1 MATMLAGLVNR
12 SGADGIL
19 RLLRLTEKKLSRQN
33 LSLDFVGTTLV
44 LSASREKLKVKRI
57 NGYDGQNL
65 IALAND
71 VVIVP

>member
-33 LSLDFVGTTLV
+33 LSLYFFGTILV
-44 LSASREKLKVKRI
+44 LSASGEKLKVKRI

-71 VVIVP
+71 S

>member
-1 MATMLAGLVNR
+1 MLAGLVNR

-19 RLLRLTEKKLSRQN
+19 RLLRLTEKKMSKQN
-33 LSLDFVGTTLV
+33 LSLDFVGTILV
-44 LSASREKLKVKRI
+44 LSVSGEKLKVKRI

>member
-19 RLLRLTEKKLSRQN
+19 RLLRLTEKKISKQN
-33 LSLDFVGTTLV
+33 LSLDFVGTILV
-44 LSASREKLKVKRI
+44 LSISGEKLKVKRI

-71 VVIVP
+71 S

>member
-1 MATMLAGLVNR
+1 MLAGLVNR

-33 LSLDFVGTTLV
+33 LSLHFFGTILV
-44 LSASREKLKVKRI
+44 LSASGEKLKVKRI

-71 VVIVP
+71 S

>member
-1 MATMLAGLVNR
+1 MATMLTGLVNR
-12 SGADGIL
+12 SGADEIL

-33 LSLDFVGTTLV
+33 LSLDFVGTILV
-44 LSASREKLKVKRI
+44 LSVSGEKLKVKRI

-71 VVIVP
+71 S

>member
-19 RLLRLTEKKLSRQN
+19 RLLRLTEKKMSKQN
-33 LSLDFVGTTLV
+33 LSLDFVGTILV
-44 LSASREKLKVKRI
+44 LSVSGEKLKVKRI

-71 VVIVP
+71 S

>member
-19 RLLRLTEKKLSRQN
+19 RLLRLTEKKLSKQN
-33 LSLDFVGTTLV
+33 LSLDFVGTILV
-44 LSASREKLKVKRI
+44 LSVSGEKLKVKRI

-71 VVIVP
+71 S

>member
-1 MATMLAGLVNR
+1 MATTLAALVNR

-33 LSLDFVGTTLV
+33 LSLDFVGIILV
-44 LSASREKLKVKRI
+44 LSVSGEKLKGKRI

-71 VVIVP
+71 S

>member
-19 RLLRLTEKKLSRQN
+19 RLLRLTGKKLSRQN
-33 LSLDFVGTTLV
+33 LSLDFFGTILV
-44 LSASREKLKVKRI
+44 LSASGEKLKVKRI

-65 IALAND
+65 IVLAND
-71 VVIVP
+71 S

>member
-1 MATMLAGLVNR
+1 MLAGLVNR

-33 LSLDFVGTTLV
+33 LSLYFFGTILV
-44 LSASREKLKVKRI
+44 LSASGEKLKVKRI

-71 VVIVP
+71 S

>member
-1 MATMLAGLVNR
+1 MAFK
-12 SGADGIL
+12 ADG
-19 RLLRLTEKKLSRQN
+19 KKIVKTKF
-33 LSLDFVGTTLV
+33 SLDFVGTTLV

-71 VVIVP
+71 S

>member
-19 RLLRLTEKKLSRQN
+19 RLLRLTEKKMSKQN
-33 LSLDFVGTTLV
+33 LSLDFVGTILV
-44 LSASREKLKVKRI
+44 LSVSGEKLKVKRI

>member
-33 LSLDFVGTTLV
+33 LSLDFFGTILV
-44 LSASREKLKVKRI
+44 LSAKLKVKRI

-71 VVIVP
+71 S

>member
-1 MATMLAGLVNR
+1 MLAGLVNR

-33 LSLDFVGTTLV
+33 LSLDFVGTILV
-44 LSASREKLKVKRI
+44 LSASGEKLKVKRI

-71 VVIVP
+71 S

>member
-1 MATMLAGLVNR
+1 MLAGLVNR

-19 RLLRLTEKKLSRQN
+19 RLLRLTEKKMSKQN
-33 LSLDFVGTTLV
+33 LSLDFVGTILV
-44 LSASREKLKVKRI
+44 LSASGEKLKVKRI

-71 VVIVP
+71 S

>member
-1 MATMLAGLVNR
+1 MLAGLVNR

-19 RLLRLTEKKLSRQN
+19 RLLRLTEKKMSKQN
-33 LSLDFVGTTLV
+33 LSLDFVGTILV
-44 LSASREKLKVKRI
+44 LSVSGEKLKVKRI

-71 VVIVP
+71 S

>member
-1 MATMLAGLVNR
+1 MLAGLVNR

-33 LSLDFVGTTLV
+33 LSLDFVGTILV
-44 LSASREKLKVKRI
+44 LSVSGEKLKVKRI

-71 VVIVP
+71 S

>member
-44 LSASREKLKVKRI
+44 LSAGREKLKVKRI

-71 VVIVP
+71 S

>member
-33 LSLDFVGTTLV
+33 LSLDFFGTILV
-44 LSASREKLKVKRI
+44 LSASGEKLKVKGI

-71 VVIVP
+71 S

>member
-19 RLLRLTEKKLSRQN
+19 RLLRLTEKKISKQN
-33 LSLDFVGTTLV
+33 LSLDFVGTILV
-44 LSASREKLKVKRI
+44 LSVSGEKLKVKRI

-71 VVIVP
+71 S

>member
-19 RLLRLTEKKLSRQN
+19 RLLRLTEKKISQQN
-33 LSLDFVGTTLV
+33 LSLDFVGTILV
-44 LSASREKLKVKRI
+44 LSVSGEKLKVKRI

-71 VVIVP
+71 S

>member
-1 MATMLAGLVNR
+1 MLAGLVNR

-19 RLLRLTEKKLSRQN
+19 RLLRLTEKKISKQN
-33 LSLDFVGTTLV
+33 LSLDFVGTILV
-44 LSASREKLKVKRI
+44 LSVSGEKLKVKRI

-71 VVIVP
+71 S

>member
-33 LSLDFVGTTLV
+33 LSLDFVGIILV
-44 LSASREKLKVKRI
+44 LSVSGEKLKGKRI

-71 VVIVP
+71 S

>member
-1 MATMLAGLVNR
+1 MANMLAGLVNR

-33 LSLDFVGTTLV
+33 LSLYFFGTILV
-44 LSASREKLKVKRI
+44 LSASGEKLKVKRI

-71 VVIVP
+71 S

>member
-33 LSLDFVGTTLV
+33 LSLDFFGTILV
-44 LSASREKLKVKRI
+44 LSASGEKLKVKRI

-71 VVIVP
+71 S

>member
-19 RLLRLTEKKLSRQN
+19 RLLRLTEKKISKQN
-33 LSLDFVGTTLV
+33 LSLDFIGTILV
-44 LSASREKLKVKRI
+44 LSVSGEKLKVKRI

-71 VVIVP
+71 S

>member
-1 MATMLAGLVNR
+1 MLAGLVNR

-33 LSLDFVGTTLV
+33 LSLDFVGIILV
-44 LSASREKLKVKRI
+44 LSVSGEKLKGKRI

-71 VVIVP
+71 S